1 MDVAI
6 FVLLLGFWWV
16 LLLINDK
23 LRDIRDYLSDIRKK
37 LRGTNNE

>member
-1 MDVAI
+1 MDAAI

-37 LRGTNNE
+37 IERY